1 MRSTLRNLS
10 LLVVAASGC
19 NSLVTIAQN
28 AASSLQVD
36 VASGRH
42 LINHNLYGKAGR
54 IDPGFM
60 EESDLPNEGPRY
72 PTIAQLGLQ
81 YTAATKQADLLTVT
95 KLAQAQQRSGSAA
108 SSTSVPAEQPS
119 YMTIDAPSAVAA
131 REASGATSE
140 PGGVL
145 NASRAKDLKMQSEF
159 QRNTDCEDGTLQG
172 KPCRVSWWRVLA
184 QSFYFLSAQHL
195 GNIALDHDTRNALEN
210 GSFWGD
216 YVYCVEHYRWWRWK
230 DDDPFLVDYVGHPM
244 MGAVTSSIYEQND
257 PKQRALM
264 FENTHRYWMGRL
276 RAMAYSAAYSAQWKV
291 GPLSEA
297 SIGNTGLF
305 YYVRAR
311 DGVWTNETGMQDFFI
326 TPIGGMAWNVGE
338 DVIDR
343 YFLSHVRHARRNKW
357 VLLAASL
364 TTPGKSAANLTR
376 FRATYYRDYDMETA
390 GRLGMVQ

>member
-1 MRSTLRNLS
+1 MRLTRHTLT
-10 LLVVAASGC
+10 LLFLAAGGCGVVF
-19 NSLVTIAQN
+19 AQN
-28 AASSLQVD
+28 SAPFRATGSD
-36 VASGRH
+36 IRW
-42 LINHNLYGKAGR
+42 
-54 IDPGFM
+54 P
-60 EESDLPNEGPRY
+60 EESGPHY
-72 PTIAQLGLQ
+72 PTIGQLGLQ
-81 YTAATKQADLLTVT
+81 YTDEIQAANTQVIANMTQQGLGGSTTLASTKSDM
-95 KLAQAQQRSGSAA
+95 
-108 SSTSVPAEQPS
+108 S
-119 YMTIDAPSAVAA
+119 YLMIDAPSAVAA
-131 REASGATSE
+131 RETAEASSE
-140 PGGVL
+140 TGGVL
-145 NASRAKDLKMQSEF
+145 ITPRTKELKMQSEF
-159 QRNTDCEDGTLQG
+159 QRNTDCEDGTLRG

-184 QSFYFLSAQHL
+184 QSFYFLSTQHL

-230 DDDPFLVDYVGHPM
+230 DDDPFLVDYIGHPM

-264 FENTHRYWMGRL
+264 FENTQRYWMGRL

-326 TPIGGMAWNVGE
+326 TPIGGLAWNVGE
-338 DVIDR
+338 DMIDR
-343 YFLSHVRHARRNKW
+343 YFLRHVRHARRNKW

-390 GRLGMVQ
+390 GALGLVR

>member
-1 MRSTLRNLS
+1 MRSILRGFS

-19 NSLVTIAQN
+19 GSFVAMAQGTASLLPVNVSSGLHSINS
-28 AASSLQVD
+28 
-36 VASGRH
+36 
-42 LINHNLYGKAGR
+42 NLYGVNGVDTKLT
-54 IDPGFM
+54 
-60 EESDLPNEGPRY
+60 EETDLPADAPHY

-81 YTAATKQADLLTVT
+81 YTAAIKQTESLTASNLVHP
-95 KLAQAQQRSGSAA
+95 AEESG
-108 SSTSVPAEQPS
+108 SSTSPVSSEQPP
-119 YMTIDAPSAVAA
+119 YMMIDAPSAVAA
-131 REASGATSE
+131 RDSSEAAAET
-140 PGGVL
+140 GGVL
-145 NASRAKDLKMQSEF
+145 NALRAKDLKMQSEF
-159 QRNTDCEDGTLQG
+159 QRNTDCEDGTLRG

-184 QSFYFLSAQHL
+184 QSFYFLSTQHL
-195 GNIALDHDTRNALEN
+195 GNIGLDHDTRNALEN
-210 GSFWGD
+210 GTFWGD
-216 YVYCVEHYRWWRWK
+216 YVYCVEHYRWSRWK
-230 DDDPFLVDYVGHPM
+230 DDDPFLVDYIGHPM

-264 FENTHRYWMGRL
+264 FENTQRYWMGRL

-311 DGVWTNETGMQDFFI
+311 DGIWTNETGMQDFFI

-338 DVIDR
+338 DLIDR
-343 YFLSHVRHARRNKW
+343 YFLRHVRHARRNKW

-390 GRLGMVQ
+390 GALALVR